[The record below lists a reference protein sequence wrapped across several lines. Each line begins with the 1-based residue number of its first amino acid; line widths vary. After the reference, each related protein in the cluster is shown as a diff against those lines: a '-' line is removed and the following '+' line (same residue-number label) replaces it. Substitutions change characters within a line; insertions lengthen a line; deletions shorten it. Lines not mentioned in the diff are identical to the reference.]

1 MGSMLNENGILSG
14 LGRAVHHY
22 QGRSLFLFM
31 GFIMLLLLSVRRGR
45 KNRVLFTYPFILEAL
60 LLFNPLTAR
69 FLSGEAEE
77 VTAGMA
83 YYFWLFPA
91 VLLLAYGTVSLM
103 AELQKLSMKIPL
115 LLAVLLLSF
124 LTCVPPL
131 SAYSKI
137 SLPANIKK
145 ADPELLSISEY
156 LDAHT
161 SEDRYRVVFERGRQA
176 MEAGELN
183 ARMVPEPFL
192 LDAGRKMDGK
202 AVEERLAKLKGAY
215 IVCDSHGE
223 LSGYLFA
230 LRITRVAHTPYSS
243 VYYIP

>member
-1 MGSMLNENGILSG
+1 MGSMMNESGILSG
-14 LGRAVHHY
+14 LESAVLHY
-22 QGRSLFLFM
+22 QGKSLFLFM
-31 GFIMLLLLSVRRGR
+31 GFFMLLILSVRRGR

-60 LLFNPLTAR
+60 LLFNPLTAH
-69 FLSGEAEE
+69 FLSGAAEK

-91 VLLLAYGTVSLM
+91 VLLLAYGTVFLM
-103 AELQKLSMKIPL
+103 GNLPRLSMKIPL
-115 LLAVLLLSF
+115 LLAVLILSF

-131 SAYSKI
+131 KAYSGI
-137 SLPANIKK
+137 DLPVNTKK
-145 ADPELLSISEY
+145 ADPELVEIAEY

-183 ARMVPEPFL
+183 ARMIPEPFL
-192 LDAGRKMDGK
+192 LDASRKMDGK
-202 AVEERLAKLKGAY
+202 AVEERIAGLKGTY

-230 LRITRVAHTPYSS
+230 LRITRIAHTPYSS